1 MLGFG
6 MKPQVI
12 SVWWAGIA
20 GIGWFAKKIFYLF
33 SSFFLL
39 EKSEPQYAKLYNRT
53 VQPENAT
60 QGWFVEYWSLLHIAS
75 RFFLSSLELRFMSC
89 MALQDGSNV
98 LPTYEMQ
105 ESRTWPVWGWRSPCL
120 QTCLLISGPVMSSCV
135 IWKGVWLSPFSC
147 CCSSVSSFAHP
158 KNTVVLCPLVHAWS
172 AFPNSSDFLEK
183 KMQRMSKMRFTSWQ
197 LKWRRGSFD

>member
-20 GIGWFAKKIFYLF
+20 GIGWFAKKIFYYLF

-89 MALQDGSNV
+89 MALQDGSNL

-105 ESRTWPVWGWRSPCL
+105 KSRTWPVWGWRSPCL
-120 QTCLLISGPVMSSCV
+120 QTCPDIWSCHVFMCNLERCLAQPLFLLLQLCV
-135 IWKGVWLSPFSC
+135 FLCTSEKC
-147 CCSSVSSFAHP
+147 CCSLP
-158 KNTVVLCPLVHAWS
+158 TS
-172 AFPNSSDFLEK
+172 ACVKCISKQQWLFGK

-197 LKWRRGSFD
+197 LKWRRGSFG